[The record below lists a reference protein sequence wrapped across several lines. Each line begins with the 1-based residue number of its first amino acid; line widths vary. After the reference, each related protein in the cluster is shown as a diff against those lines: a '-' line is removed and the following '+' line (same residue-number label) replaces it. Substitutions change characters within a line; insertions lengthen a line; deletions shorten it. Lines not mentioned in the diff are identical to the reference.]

1 MLLTET
7 LKGDKLVFPTIPL
20 FSEAGTLERLRLLGD
35 RPEDTSIK
43 KKRRGISLSAV
54 PVHPVQPVTGASHQ
68 SLIKGSSSLVVTN
81 CK

>member
-35 RPEDTSIK
+35 RPEDTSIEK
-43 KKRRGISLSAV
+43 KRGISLSV
-54 PVHPVQPVTGASHQ
+54 VPVQPVTGASHQ
-68 SLIKGSSSLVVTN
+68 SLIKGSSSLVVTH